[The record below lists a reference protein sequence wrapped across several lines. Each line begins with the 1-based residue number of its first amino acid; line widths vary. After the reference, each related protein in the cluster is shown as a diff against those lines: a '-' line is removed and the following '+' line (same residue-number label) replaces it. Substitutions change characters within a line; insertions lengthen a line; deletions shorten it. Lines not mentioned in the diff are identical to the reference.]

1 MPDGH
6 LLDANVL
13 LALYDPRHVH
23 HASARSWFEDVDLWA
38 TTPLTEAAFV
48 RLVSNALVAGE
59 HISPR
64 EAMDALRAIRRS
76 PGHRF
81 LVDDSSLA
89 HPHFNL
95 DALMGYRQV
104 TDFHL
109 VNLAIRADL
118 RFATFDARLVRSLE
132 AADRRYVT
140 IIPA

>member
-59 HISPR
+59 HGHASHGRPPSDPAVSGIASWWTTPR
-64 EAMDALRAIRRS
+64 LPTRTSTSMRSWAIGR
-76 PGHRF
+76 
-81 LVDDSSLA
+81 
-89 HPHFNL
+89 
-95 DALMGYRQV
+95 
-104 TDFHL
+104 
-109 VNLAIRADL
+109 
-118 RFATFDARLVRSLE
+118 
-132 AADRRYVT
+132 
-140 IIPA
+140 